1 MSTISTIEFNLTT
14 LKTYNETTQAFE
26 DTTLT
31 GNLYTV
37 EGVTDAT
44 GVTLRRLSMAELVM
58 VVCLARAAEK
68 ERAVIDIMSEME
80 NTTSV
85 LNALTDIEKQLLD
98 GTSLTSITG
107 EWTYNGTTY
116 TSAVD
121 LLGDLDIIHVNRNRK
136 SLVSIAEKLQ
146 SSSVFDINETYSW
159 NGSNRS
165 AYDVL
170 KESGCL
176 EEYISGNVTSTAPKH
191 WQTYFILPHDTE
203 EAYELAQGLI
213 RKGSAELDSD
223 DILTLGAYYN
233 ISIVYFEDVTSAE
246 AGYEVESMFY
256 NGSVKSMIRNKI
268 NGMPIYVESTT
279 DQIITA
285 IESKMD
291 SMNSFSQQKMIE
303 LQSET
308 NKRDQ
313 AYDMITNIL
322 KSMNTVQVGNAN
334 NI

>member
-1 MSTISTIEFNLTT
+1 MSTISSIEFNLTT
-14 LKTYNETTQAFE
+14 LKTYNETAQAFE

-31 GNLYTV
+31 GKLYTV

-80 NTTSV
+80 NTTSI
-85 LNALTDIEKQLLD
+85 LNSLTDIEKKLLE
-98 GTSLTSITG
+98 GTSLDNIMDSYTYQGNDYTAKEFLAIVIGGATPNTGGAQMITLWNQLSNNHIVDVEG
-107 EWTYNGTTY
+107 TYEYNGYTY
-116 TSAVD
+116 T
-121 LLGDLDIIHVNRNRK
+121 K
-136 SLVSIAEKLQ
+136 
-146 SSSVFDINETYSW
+146 
-159 NGSNRS
+159 
-165 AYDVL
+165 AYDYLYARGITTLTSLDAYNFRSVCEMADSVPDNHVFTDGERENISL
-170 KESGCL
+170 YSGIML
-176 EEYISGNVTSTAPKH
+176 EPNATKA
-191 WQTYFILPHDTE
+191 D
-203 EAYELAQGLI
+203 LI
-213 RKGSAELDSD
+213 QAIDDKYKI
-223 DILTLGAYYN
+223 DILNFVQTLAWQGTG
-233 ISIVYFEDVTSAE
+233 VTNPDS
-246 AGYEVESMFY
+246 YLPSD
-256 NGSVKSMIRNKI
+256 IDQLI
-268 NGMPIYVESTT
+268 T
-279 DQIITA
+279 D

-291 SMNSFSQQKMIE
+291 SLNSFSQQKMIE

>member
-1 MSTISTIEFNLTT
+1 MSISSVDSINLAT
-14 LKTYNETTQAFE
+14 LKIYNAATHAFE

-31 GNLYTV
+31 ANLYTV
-37 EGVTDAT
+37 EGVTDANHE
-44 GVTLRRLSMAELVM
+44 LRKFSIAELVM
-58 VVCLARAAEK
+58 VVCLARAADK
-68 ERAVIDIMSEME
+68 EESVINIMAEME
-80 NTTSV
+80 NNTAA
-85 LNALTDIEKQLLD
+85 LNGLTDIEKALLD

-107 EWTYNGTTY
+107 NWTYNGRTY
-116 TSAVD
+116 TTAVD
-121 LLGDLDIIHVNRNRK
+121 LLGDLDIIHVNRNRQ

-146 SSSVFDINETYSW
+146 SSSVFDIYETYSW

-176 EEYISGNVTSTAPKH
+176 DGICSGSVTSTAPKH

-256 NGSVKSMIRNKI
+256 NGSVKSMIQNKI
-268 NGMPIYVESTT
+268 NSMPIYDESTT

-291 SMNSFSQQKMIE
+291 SLNSFSQQKMIE

-313 AYDMITNIL
+313 SYDLVTNIL
-322 KSMNTVQVGNAN
+322 KSLNTVEVGIVN